1 MLKRFVSA
9 MRYLSVYLPCLA
21 TDRLVRLNVFKGHK
35 KPARFETYAAHIPYP
50 EEPAKQASRRGTAE
64 PAEIPLV
71 TYTKIKSA
79 LRIAGLDPCAL
90 ALGLEQGTALADARA
105 RHPSL
110 LAVEADPRA
119 EAKTLADLLAWCR
132 RYTPLAALDA
142 PDGLMLDV
150 TGAAHLFGGEEK
162 LQVEIETKLQAQGFT
177 ARAALASTPEAAWAL
192 ARYGDTQILPDG
204 LDEKRLARLLGSL
217 PLAALRLDPDL
228 VAGLAHAGLR
238 RIGDIIPRPRAPLAA
253 RFGAFLFERLD
264 ALLGLAKSPISPCFE
279 APPYLA
285 ERRFAEG
292 IVLRTDIEATLL
304 SLAEDLCSL
313 LKRHGEGARH
323 IEASFFRVDGAVK
336 HLRVRTSK
344 PLRDPSAMAR
354 LFHERI
360 EALGEAGLEA
370 DYGFDAVRLA
380 ALNVDG
386 KREDQAS
393 LDDHINAEN
402 DLADLIDRLG
412 ARLGV
417 RRVTRLVSQDRHAP
431 EFAVMPVLAASRWR
445 PLKSA
450 ELKQVRAIESDAQK
464 RALPPRPLRLL
475 PRPEPIEAMASVP
488 DGPPLRFRWRRVLHE
503 VAAVEGPE
511 RIATA
516 WW

>member
-1 MLKRFVSA
+1 
-9 MRYLSVYLPCLA
+9 
-21 TDRLVRLNVFKGHK
+21 
-35 KPARFETYAAHIPYP
+35 
-50 EEPAKQASRRGTAE
+50 
-64 PAEIPLV
+64 
-71 TYTKIKSA
+71 
-79 LRIAGLDPCAL
+79 LRIVGLDPCAL
-90 ALGLEQGTALADARA
+90 ARGLEPGTALADARA

-110 LAVEADPRA
+110 LAVEADPHA
-119 EAKTLADLLAWCR
+119 EAKTLADLLDWSR
-132 RYTPLAALDA
+132 RFTPLAALDA

-150 TGAAHLFGGEEK
+150 TGASHLFGGEEK
-162 LQVEIETKLQAQGFT
+162 LHADIETKLQAQGFT

-192 ARYGDTQILPDG
+192 ARYGDTLILSDG
-204 LDEKRLARLLGSL
+204 LDEKRLARLLGFL

-253 RFGAFLFERLD
+253 RFGALLFTRLD
-264 ALLGLAKSPISPCFE
+264 ALLGRTKSPISPCFE

-292 IVLRTDIEATLL
+292 IILQADIEATLL

-313 LKRHGEGARH
+313 LIRHDEGARH

-336 HLRVRTSK
+336 HLYVRTSRA
-344 PLRDPSAMAR
+344 LRDPKAMAR
-354 LFHERI
+354 LFRERI

-370 DYGFDAVRLA
+370 DYGFDVMRLA
-380 ALNVDG
+380 ALAVDG
-386 KREDQAS
+386 KREEQAS

-417 RRVTRLVSQDRHAP
+417 RRVTRLISQDRHDP
-431 EFAVMPVLAASRWR
+431 EFAVMPVPASFRLH
-445 PLKSA
+445 PPKSV
-450 ELKQVRAIESDAQK
+450 EPRQNLEVQK
-464 RALPPRPLRLL
+464 LALPSRPLRLL
-475 PRPEPIEAMASVP
+475 LRPELIEAMASVP

-511 RIATA
+511 RIAPA
-516 WW
+516 WWQESQKESQSFTRDYFRAENYEGQSFWLYREGLYRETIAPRWFMHGLFA

>member
-1 MLKRFVSA
+1 M
-9 MRYLSVYLPCLA
+9 
-21 TDRLVRLNVFKGHK
+21 
-35 KPARFETYAAHIPYP
+35 
-50 EEPAKQASRRGTAE
+50 
-64 PAEIPLV
+64 
-71 TYTKIKSA
+71 
-79 LRIAGLDPCAL
+79 GLDPCAL
-90 ALGLEQGTALADARA
+90 ALGLEPGVALADARA

-110 LAVEADPRA
+110 LAAKADPQA
-119 EAKTLADLLAWCR
+119 EAKTLADCLDWCR
-132 RYTPLAALDA
+132 RFTPLAALDA

-150 TGAAHLFGGEEK
+150 TGAAHLFGGEDK
-162 LQVEIETKLQAQGFT
+162 LRAEIETKLRAQGFT

-192 ARYGDTQILPDG
+192 ARYGEMYFLPDG

-253 RFGAFLFERLD
+253 RFGASLFMRLD
-264 ALLGLAKSPISPCFE
+264 ALLGRAKNPISPCFE

-292 IVLRTDIEATLL
+292 IVLQADIEATLL
-304 SLAEDLCSL
+304 SLAQDLCSL
-313 LKRHGEGARH
+313 LRRHDEGARH
-323 IEASFFRVDGAVK
+323 LEASFFRVDGAVK
-336 HLRVRTSK
+336 HLYVRTSRA
-344 PLRDPSAMAR
+344 LRDPSAMAR

-360 EALGEAGLEA
+360 EALGEAGLEV
-370 DYGFDAVRLA
+370 DYGFDVIRLA

-393 LDDHINAEN
+393 LDDRVNAEN

-417 RRVTRLVSQDRHAP
+417 RRVTRLVLQERHDP
-431 EFAVMPVLAASRWR
+431 DFAVMPMPASSRVR
-445 PLKSA
+445 PPKSP
-450 ELKQVRAIESDAQK
+450 ESKQARSIVSETQK
-464 RALPPRPLRLL
+464 LALPPRPLRLL
-475 PRPEPIEAMASVP
+475 LRPELIEAMASVP

-503 VAAVEGPE
+503 IAAVEGPE
-511 RIATA
+511 RIAPE
-516 WW
+516 WWQAKQDPEGQNFTRDYFRAENREGQSFWLYREGLYRETIEPRWFMHGLFA